1 MRNQSTTALVVFAL
15 FLTAGLYDLWAVVV
29 GGVDLSISQFVTD
42 HVGNYPFLMFMC
54 GMLVDHFFG
63 FTMVPRTKEIDT

>member
-1 MRNQSTTALVVFAL
+1 MRNTSTTALVVFSLLLA
-15 FLTAGLYDLWAVVV
+15 AGLYDLWAVVI

-42 HVGNYPFLMFMC
+42 TVGNYPFLMFIC

-63 FTMVPRTKEIDT
+63 FTMIPKAKK

>member
-15 FLTAGLYDLWAVVV
+15 LLAAGLYDLYAVVL
-29 GGVDLSISQFVTD
+29 GGVDASISQFITD
-42 HVGNYPFLMFMC
+42 TVGNYPFLMFVC

-63 FTMVPRTKEIDT
+63 FTMIPQAKRK

>member
-1 MRNQSTTALVVFAL
+1 MRKKSTTALVVFSLLLA
-15 FLTAGLYDLWAVVV
+15 AGLYDLWAVVI

-42 HVGNYPFLMFMC
+42 TVGNYPFLMFLS

-63 FTMVPRTKEIDT
+63 FTMIPKAKQ